1 MKGIEVYGAEIKVCG
16 FSGYLCELLVLA
28 CGSFIGVLETFSRH
42 VPKRVIDIEGFY
54 NQRQNEISLLFPEP
68 LVIVDPVDKGR
79 NVASAVQPQ
88 KLHQFVAASRAFL
101 KNANI
106 EFFKPLKTHPLSV
119 DELYDALEGRGS
131 TMLFLSVGNIDAVPD
146 ILWGQLHRTRKALRK
161 QLELADFKV
170 LRDAVWSE
178 ENAHQTVFVLEVEQQ
193 FLSDV
198 KKHLGPPLEL
208 EHECDSF
215 LAKYA
220 NNADVIAGPFIDEG
234 RWVVELQR
242 RHIDAA
248 QMLESKI
255 SKGGRDVG
263 VAELVAK
270 AIKEGFLVL
279 VGDEITEHY
288 AYNEA
293 FAEFLTSFLSGKPF
307 WLENSN

>member
-1 MKGIEVYGAEIKVCG
+1 
-16 FSGYLCELLVLA
+16 
-28 CGSFIGVLETFSRH
+28 
-42 VPKRVIDIEGFY
+42 
-54 NQRQNEISLLFPEP
+54 
-68 LVIVDPVDKGR
+68 VDKGR
-79 NVASAVQPQ
+79 NVASAVQPK

-119 DELYDALEGRGS
+119 DDLYDALEGRGS
-131 TMLFLSVGNIDAVPD
+131 TLIFLTVGGIEAVPD
-146 ILWGQLHRTRKALRK
+146 ILYGQLHRTRKALRK

-170 LRDAVWSE
+170 LRDALWSD
-178 ENAHQTVFVLEVEQQ
+178 ENAHQTVFVFEVEQQ
-193 FLSDV
+193 FLADV

-208 EHECDSF
+208 ERECESF

-242 RHIDAA
+242 RYIDAA
-248 QMLESKI
+248 QMLQAKI
-255 SKGGRDVG
+255 SIGGREIG

-270 AIKEGFLVL
+270 SIKERFLVL

-288 AYNEA
+288 AYNET
-293 FAEFLTSFLSGKPF
+293 FAEFLTGFLSGKPF
-307 WLENSN
+307 WLEAPN